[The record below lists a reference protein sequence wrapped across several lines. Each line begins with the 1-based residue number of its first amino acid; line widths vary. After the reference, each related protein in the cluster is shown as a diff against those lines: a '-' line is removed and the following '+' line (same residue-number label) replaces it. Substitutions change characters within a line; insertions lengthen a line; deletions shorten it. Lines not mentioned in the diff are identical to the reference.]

1 MTEHAPAKTG
11 EYPSDIPKFP
21 KVQDFKFAIK
31 INVKVAER
39 FAFVA
44 EEEISML
51 VDKGYKK
58 TPKKSPSYAVNVFD
72 GKQFV
77 NESRVLR
84 KIFEG

>member
-21 KVQDFKFAIK
+21 KLQGFKFAIK
-31 INVKVAER
+31 INVNVAER

-51 VDKGYKK
+51 VDEAVQENTKK
-58 TPKKSPSYAVNVFD
+58 ITFIRCKRF
-72 GKQFV
+72 
-77 NESRVLR
+77 
-84 KIFEG
+84 